1 MDQAGIMAIAG
12 FCALVYLSIE
22 RVEPEDATKKAQV
35 IERTWQEMA
44 GKHPEPFQTPFRTMV
59 NLMEPDTPV
68 QEGRSFHI
76 PKATPLNLA

>member
-1 MDQAGIMAIAG
+1 MTITKMDQAGIMAIAG

-44 GKHPEPFQTPFRTMV
+44 GKHPTKNIF
-59 NLMEPDTPV
+59 
-68 QEGRSFHI
+68 
-76 PKATPLNLA
+76 